1 MMTIQRMFDL
11 APKSERT
18 LIKHGFY
25 IAGYH
30 FLNDLGHPCEYRVVG
45 VGPREIGL
53 IKYYKGRKLTA
64 YEKVT

>member
-1 MMTIQRMFDL
+1 MTIAKMFEI

-18 LIKHGFY
+18 LIKHGYY

-30 FLNDLGHPCEYRVVG
+30 FLNDQGQACEYRVVG

-53 IKYYKGRKLTA
+53 IKYYKGRKLCA
-64 YEKVT
+64 YEKVA